1 VEKKRASWAVS
12 AGCWAEL
19 TKATAGCFCT
29 WHRKWLTA
37 KNLLEELFL
46 AD

>member
-1 VEKKRASWAVS
+1 
-12 AGCWAEL
+12 L

-29 WHRKWLTA
+29 WRRKWLTA

-46 AD
+46 AG